1 MEKSE
6 LPPAKRNAWLFIY
19 VGFFLLAATAVVLSI
34 LYRDAPKSG
43 EVINKQQKKG
53 ADRVVYAVVYSSV
66 PEETIDTVIAGIVA
80 DIGADSAKTN
90 LIVGSFV
97 TDPWCANIGE
107 YKRVLRKAMS
117 ETKPLHIGKQTY
129 ILSMVTGLI
138 TKEQLPARVYLIGTL
153 DSTADVKV
161 MQRTAQTVNALQLRH
176 ETLSPVSVTS
186 YLRPTT
192 SQVHAA
198 YLRQFE
204 DKVFPLS
211 QR

>member
-1 MEKSE
+1 MDKSE

-176 ETLSPVSVTS
+176 ETLAGVSVTS

-192 SQVHAA
+192 SHVHAA
-198 YLRQFE
+198 YLRQFK

>member
-1 MEKSE
+1 MKESE
-6 LPPAKRNAWLFIY
+6 LPPARKNGWKYIY
-19 VGFFLLAATAVVLSI
+19 LGYFLLAALGLTLAT

-53 ADRVVYAVVYSSV
+53 ADRIVYAVIFSSV
-66 PEETIDTVIAGIVA
+66 APEVADTIIDGIVA

-90 LIVGSFV
+90 LIIGSVV

-107 YKRVLRKAMS
+107 FKRVLRKAMS
-117 ETKPLHIGKQTY
+117 NTKPLHIGKQTY

-138 TKEQLPARVYLIGTL
+138 VKEQLPARVYLIGKL
-153 DSTADVKV
+153 DTTVDVKITN
-161 MQRTAQTVNALQLRH
+161 RTAQTVNALQLRH
-176 ETLSPVSVTS
+176 ETMAPINVIS

-192 SQVHAA
+192 SPIQVA

-204 DKVFPLS
+204 DKVFPLEIK
-211 QR
+211 

>member
-1 MEKSE
+1 MEESE

-153 DSTADVKV
+153 DSTADAKV

-176 ETLSPVSVTS
+176 ETLAGVSVTS

-192 SQVHAA
+192 SAIHIA
-198 YLRQFE
+198 YLQQFD
-204 DKVFPLS
+204 DKIFPLS